1 MWFVHYSHQYT
12 TFYNKH
18 NQWLLLFNIFN
29 LNCNI
34 KLQLL
39 QIARSVVC
47 VRVFVCFLC
56 MRQAITVTNANM
68 TCSQIHTHRECENII
83 SDEAKVTV
91 GKFKWKRVKKP
102 HLPIKHYYILSTKGI
117 IAQKYR
123 NGESDRAQSSGWKS
137 GRNRNN
143 AGKKAR
149 TAMNKYN

>member
-1 MWFVHYSHQYT
+1 
-12 TFYNKH
+12 
-18 NQWLLLFNIFN
+18 
-29 LNCNI
+29 
-34 KLQLL
+34 
-39 QIARSVVC
+39 
-47 VRVFVCFLC
+47 
-56 MRQAITVTNANM
+56 M

-123 NGESDRAQSSGWKS
+123 NGESDRAKWSG
-137 GRNRNN
+137 GRVKGMGTTQ
-143 AGKKAR
+143 GKKAR